1 MRYSAILAPLSRG
14 GDHDKRTVVREKRS
28 GAATGLLGS
37 PGVRIGSNGVTAPEG
52 REVPDRPP
60 AFSATA
66 VNVYA
71 VPLVRP
77 VTVQE
82 LLRESVTD
90 TVHVRPLGDDV
101 NVMVA

>member
-1 MRYSAILAPLSRG
+1 MRYSAMLAPLSRG
-14 GDHDKRTVVREKRS
+14 GDHVRRTVVREKRS
-28 GAATGLLGS
+28 GAAAGLVGS
-37 PGVRIGSNGVTAPEG
+37 PGVRFSSNGTTELEG
-52 REVPDRPP
+52 REVPERPP

-66 VNVYA
+66 VNEYA